1 MGFIFSNSV
10 LILRLLKNDFR
21 MRYTL
26 ITVAFISSSL
36 MSQTLDKSTFIE
48 RLFEVHPFF
57 VGQDLTSKIKRID
70 EASALATD
78 EWTLGVNSQLKNE
91 TDSISSTYDDLNTH
105 TLNVSAS
112 KSFANNGAKISLSQ
126 GWTEK
131 RNDIES
137 SNKKFALD
145 YTIPL
150 WKNKDGIN
158 LRMDADI
165 ANIEILID
173 GLDKQEKREQFILE
187 KLKKF
192 IDLSYAQEQKSIN
205 EQRLILAAEEL
216 DLTTRKYEAS
226 IVDMVDLLSQ
236 KEAFLKSK
244 QQLLESEQELILLQH
259 EIAIL
264 LELDSHEVYINFDLY
279 KEYYFDIEDLRSYIF
294 DNSRTAKIANLN
306 KKVLQRQLLSLEN
319 KLEPDLDVNFGLSSE
334 SNGTTYL
341 NVLQGFNPAFTVG
354 IDLTYPI
361 GDTKGLSS
369 VAKNQISIDRQEQ
382 QKMEQLLSIYSQAKV
397 LKEKI
402 ILLSEMIESN
412 RAQIEIAKERAT
424 QEKYRYDNSNI
435 QASLVISSQNNEQN
449 AILNLAKTAKN
460 YQKAVLDYRATI
472 DSLLP

>member
-1 MGFIFSNSV
+1 
-10 LILRLLKNDFR
+10 
-21 MRYTL
+21 
-26 ITVAFISSSL
+26 
-36 MSQTLDKSTFIE
+36 
-48 RLFEVHPFF
+48 
-57 VGQDLTSKIKRID
+57 
-70 EASALATD
+70 
-78 EWTLGVNSQLKNE
+78 
-91 TDSISSTYDDLNTH
+91 
-105 TLNVSAS
+105 
-112 KSFANNGAKISLSQ
+112 
-126 GWTEK
+126 
-131 RNDIES
+131 
-137 SNKKFALD
+137 
-145 YTIPL
+145 
-150 WKNKDGIN
+150 
-158 LRMDADI
+158 
-165 ANIEILID
+165 
-173 GLDKQEKREQFILE
+173 
-187 KLKKF
+187 
-192 IDLSYAQEQKSIN
+192 
-205 EQRLILAAEEL
+205 
-216 DLTTRKYEAS
+216 
-226 IVDMVDLLSQ
+226 MVDLLSQ
-236 KEAFLKSK
+236 KESFLKSK

-382 QKMEQLLSIYSQAKV
+382 QKIEQLLSIYSQAKV

-424 QEKYRYDNSNI
+424 QEKYRYDNSNS